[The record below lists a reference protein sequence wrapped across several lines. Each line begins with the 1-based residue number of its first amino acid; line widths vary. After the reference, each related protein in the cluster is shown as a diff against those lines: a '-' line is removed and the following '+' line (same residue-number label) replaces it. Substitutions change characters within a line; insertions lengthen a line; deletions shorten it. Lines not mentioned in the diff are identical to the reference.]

1 VDQTTAF
8 LLKRR
13 STPMS
18 RITIPIGPQHPA
30 LKEPLSLKLIAEGER
45 IVESTLRIGYAHRGL
60 ERIFQNRNYVQNI
73 HVVER
78 VCGIC
83 SHVHTTAYC
92 QGIEALLRLQMPPR
106 AFYLRTL
113 LCELERIHSHLLWLG
128 VLAEHIGFTTIFMY
142 AWRDREIVLD
152 IMEEL
157 SGGRVA
163 HAVNVIGGVRID
175 IDPEHIDSILTR
187 LDDLERQIEIFLGVI
202 LHERTFQVR
211 THGIGRLTA
220 KQVRRYCVVG
230 PVARASGIDVDLRRD
245 APYAAY
251 DHLDFR
257 VIVAHEGD
265 VWARTMV
272 RAMESV
278 ESLQMCRQ
286 LLHNLPEGPLAVRAP
301 RRVPPGDVVSRCEAP
316 RGELVYYIRS
326 DGSDRPARVKVRT
339 PTLPSLAAL
348 AEQLQEINTADVPTV
363 LAGVDLCIACADR

>member
-1 VDQTTAF
+1 
-8 LLKRR
+8 
-13 STPMS
+13 MS

-30 LKEPLSLKLIAEGER
+30 LKEPLSLLLTAEGER

-83 SHVHTTAYC
+83 SHVHTTTYC
-92 QGIEALLRLQMPPR
+92 QGVEALLGLEVPLR
-106 AFYLRTL
+106 ALYIRTL
-113 LCELERIHSHLLWLG
+113 LCELERIHSHMLWLG
-128 VLAEHIGFTTIFMY
+128 VLAEHIGFTTVFMY
-142 AWRDREIVLD
+142 TWRDREIVLD

-175 IDPEHIDSILTR
+175 IDSEHVDSILAR
-187 LDDLERQIEIFLGVI
+187 LNDLERQIDTFLGVI

-211 THGIGRLTA
+211 THAIGRLTA
-220 KQVRRYCVVG
+220 EQARRYCVVG

-245 APYAAY
+245 APYAVY
-251 DHLDFR
+251 DQLDFR

-272 RAMESV
+272 RTMESV

-286 LLHNLPEGPLAVRAP
+286 LLHNLPDGPLGVRAP
-301 RRVPPGDVVSRCEAP
+301 RRVPPGEVVSRCEAP
-316 RGELVYYIRS
+316 RGELIYYIRS

-348 AEQLQEINTADVPTV
+348 AEQLQNINTADVPTV